1 MVILKLLFSFYIIFY
16 NILFMKDIFDN
27 PNFGDFKLNSRIVR
41 TGLWE
46 SQNESQKNLSADIF
60 LRYET
65 LAKNNVGL
73 ITTELISMY
82 SHDRFS
88 DYSHSINSPLFI
100 KDFKEVTSIVHQF
113 NVPILAQVGFV
124 NCNVNGK
131 QMIEVNDLTIEDIR
145 KIQADYLVA
154 AKKVAFAGFDGIQLS
169 IGNNYYLSRIINP
182 FENQR
187 TDDYGGNTYNRVR
200 IAIEII
206 KLIKKATDLHVNCRV
221 NLYQDMEDS
230 LEICKILAENGADSL
245 QITKFLSP
253 QYFRKGQSN
262 QDMLVEFCDKV
273 ASEVSIPVILGGG
286 MSDMNRINNLI
297 NDTSIDF
304 VSMYRPF
311 IRNPE
316 FLSDWKN
323 NKSSVSECRT
333 CNNCYWKKSSICLIQ
348 DAE

>member
-1 MVILKLLFSFYIIFY
+1 
-16 NILFMKDIFDN
+16 
-27 PNFGDFKLNSRIVR
+27 
-41 TGLWE
+41 
-46 SQNESQKNLSADIF
+46 
-60 LRYET
+60 
-65 LAKNNVGL
+65 
-73 ITTELISMY
+73 
-82 SHDRFS
+82 
-88 DYSHSINSPLFI
+88 
-100 KDFKEVTSIVHQF
+100 
-113 NVPILAQVGFV
+113 
-124 NCNVNGK
+124 
-131 QMIEVNDLTIEDIR
+131 MIEVNDLSIEDIR

-154 AKKVAFAGFDGIQLS
+154 SKKVAFAGFDGIQLS
-169 IGNNYYLSRIINP
+169 IGNNYYLSRIMNP

-187 TDDYGGNTYNRVR
+187 DDDYGGNTYNRVR
-200 IAIEII
+200 IAVEII
-206 KLIKKATDLHVNCRV
+206 
-221 NLYQDMEDS
+221 
-230 LEICKILAENGADSL
+230 
-245 QITKFLSP
+245 ITKFLSP